1 MTAAPEIQAS
11 APGKLVLAGEY
22 AVLAGAPA
30 VVAAI
35 DRRVTCRL
43 GPRDTGGWV
52 FRSRGFE
59 ARTTHARD
67 ALPTSPGDPGTL
79 VRHVLDRLRIDPRT
93 LPEHLDIG
101 IDSRPCFHA
110 GVKLGLGSSAAA
122 TVATAAAVAELAGAE
137 YALDPLFDIH
147 RDLQGGSGSGLDVA
161 ACHRGGVIRFQSGA
175 ATALRLPPELHYLFV
190 HVGWGTETADLVGRF
205 NAWRGSGHPPELR
218 RLMEL
223 AEAVAEAGDAFLER
237 LAPYI
242 DALEALDRAAD
253 LGIVSAPHRQAGILA
268 RGLGLLYK
276 PCGAGGGDMGI
287 AFARDAQAISSFRR
301 AVEQIG
307 LLVVPGAIARSGV
320 RLEHDAPQPD

>member
-1 MTAAPEIQAS
+1 MTAAPVIQAS

-35 DRRVTCRL
+35 DRRVTCRIRT
-43 GPRDTGGWV
+43 RDAGGWA
-52 FRSRGFE
+52 FESRGFE
-59 ARTTHARD
+59 ARSTHARD
-67 ALPTSPGDPGTL
+67 ALPTTPGDPGTL
-79 VRHVLDRLRIDPRT
+79 VRHVLERLCIDVRS

-122 TVATAAAVAELAGAE
+122 TVATAAAVADLASAE
-137 YALDPLFDIH
+137 YTLAQLLDIH
-147 RDLQGGSGSGLDVA
+147 QDLQGGSGSGLDVA
-161 ACHRGGVIRFQSGA
+161 ACHRGGVIRFQSGEA
-175 ATALRLPPELHYLFV
+175 AALHLPPELHYLFV
-190 HVGWGTETADLVGRF
+190 HVGWSTATADLVGRF

-218 RLMEL
+218 RLMGL

-242 DALEALDRAAD
+242 EALEALDRAA
-253 LGIVSAPHRQAGILA
+253 GIGILSEPHRQAGALA
-268 RGLGLLYK
+268 RDHGLLYK

-287 AFARDAQAISSFRR
+287 AIARDAQAIASFRR
-301 AVEQIG
+301 AVEQLG
-307 LLVVPGAIARSGV
+307 LLVVPGAIATSGA
-320 RLEHDAPQPD
+320 RLKSDALQPD